1 MSTPQR
7 RYEHAIDA
15 RMDADLA
22 ETIAAARCENCGR
35 ELVEKEEMNCAKC
48 EQILEKKQTKN
59 TMTTDT
65 LFNIE
70 PTKPTKLQA
79 ARLALA
85 DAVAEYDA
93 ALERCGGDDASL
105 GDYERAVNRFAEL
118 VKAEELAELNNS
130 KLAITT
136 LEETKPQ

>member
-1 MSTPQR
+1 MTAQR
-7 RYEHAIDA
+7 RYEYHADRA
-15 RMDADLA
+15 LDRDLA
-22 ETIAAARCENCGR
+22 ETIAAACCENCGR
-35 ELVEKEEMNCAKC
+35 ELVEKEETNCAKC

-79 ARLALA
+79 ARRALE

-105 GDYERAVNRFAEL
+105 GDYERAVNRFEQL
-118 VKAEELAELNNS
+118 VLAEEIAELNNS
-130 KLAITT
+130 KQNIV
-136 LEETKPQ
+136 

>member
-1 MSTPQR
+1 MSK
-7 RYEHAIDA
+7 E
-15 RMDADLA
+15 A
-22 ETIAAARCENCGR
+22 EKLLEN
-35 ELVEKEEMNCAKC
+35 
-48 EQILEKKQTKN
+48 KQTKN

-79 ARLALA
+79 ARRALA

-93 ALERCGGDDASL
+93 ALERCSGDDADLVS
-105 GDYERAVNRFAEL
+105 YERAVQRFTEL

-130 KLAITT
+130 KQNIV
-136 LEETKPQ
+136 